1 MRAIVIATMLVL
13 AGCATSGVEI
23 TDAKMATIEKG
34 RTTYAELVAQLGAP
48 TTSTVAEDGTRTAIY
63 GFAKGNSAALVPVVG
78 LFTDGFKVEATRT
91 TFTFDQAGV
100 LRDYSTTKTSG

>member
-1 MRAIVIATMLVL
+1 MRAIVIAAMLAL

-48 TTSTVAEDGTRTAIY
+48 TTSTVAEDGSRVAIY
-63 GFAKGNSAALVPVVG
+63 SFAKGNSAALIPVVG
-78 LFTDGFKVEATRT
+78 LFAGDFKVDATRT
-91 TFTFDQAGV
+91 TFTFDAAGV
-100 LRDYSTTKTSG
+100 LRDYSTTTTSS